1 MAELLRNS
9 RYEEQD
15 RCPQLMAVPQNPHVY
30 METVEVT
37 QNQEKKPDETRDTR
51 IFCTPGGKQP
61 QEILVCIGNGS
72 GQQSINKRK
81 TDKQWFL

>member
-1 MAELLRNS
+1 
-9 RYEEQD
+9 
-15 RCPQLMAVPQNPHVY
+15 MAVPQNPHVY